1 MGYTIAIC
9 DDDKN
14 MADKLTVSLKNEF
27 MKAGRNDVII
37 DYCDTGVQLLE
48 TLKNKMYKAVLL
60 NINME
65 PMDGFSVAEAIGKSG
80 YRTKIIFVTSHE
92 DVVYD
97 TFDYTPFYFIRK
109 SRYETYVQRVVKK
122 LIAIDG
128 YEKTIVLDD
137 KDGIININSGDIT
150 YVQSE
155 DHYLTVHTADGNS
168 YVIRKNMMEFGQ
180 DITGTDIIRAHK
192 KYMINYRYI
201 SRINQSTNEVIMK
214 AGETLKLG
222 RSYKDTF
229 MKGYMQYRHNRQTY
243 E

>member
-9 DDDKN
+9 DDDKT
-14 MADKLTVSLKNEF
+14 MADKLTASLKNEF

-37 DYCDTGVQLLE
+37 DYYDTGVQLLE
-48 TLKNKMYKAVLL
+48 ALKNKMYKAVLL
-60 NINME
+60 DINME
-65 PMDGFSVAEAIGKSG
+65 PMDGFAVAE
-80 YRTKIIFVTSHE
+80 
-92 DVVYD
+92 
-97 TFDYTPFYFIRK
+97 FIRK

-150 YVQSE
+150 YVHSE

-180 DITGTDIIRAHK
+180 DITGTDIVRAHK

-201 SRINQSTNEVIMK
+201 SRINQSTNEIIMID
-214 AGETLKLG
+214 GETLKLG

>member
-1 MGYTIAIC
+1 ML
-9 DDDKN
+9 
-14 MADKLTVSLKNEF
+14 ADKLTVSLKNEF

-37 DYCDTGVQLLE
+37 DYYDTGVQLLE
-48 TLKNKMYKAVLL
+48 ALKNKMYKAVLL
-60 NINME
+60 DINME

-137 KDGIININSGDIT
+137 KDGINHIFFMSPNYIRTCYIL
-150 YVQSE
+150 SE
-155 DHYLTVHTADGNS
+155 FHHILPDYIG
-168 YVIRKNMMEFGQ
+168 IP
-180 DITGTDIIRAHK
+180 
-192 KYMINYRYI
+192 I
-201 SRINQSTNEVIMK
+201 SRMYCKIMVL
-214 AGETLKLG
+214 TLNIC
-222 RSYKDTF
+222 YIT
-229 MKGYMQYRHNRQTY
+229 
-243 E
+243 